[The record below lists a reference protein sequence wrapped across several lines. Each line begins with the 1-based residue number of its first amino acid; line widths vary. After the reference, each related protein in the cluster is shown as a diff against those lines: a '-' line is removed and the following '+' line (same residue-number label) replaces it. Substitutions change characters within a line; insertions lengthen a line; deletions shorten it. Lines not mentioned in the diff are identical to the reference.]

1 MFSDKKRSGIVPA
14 SVWAVL
20 ATFGAYFCMYMFRK
34 PFTSAKFEDV
44 SLWGL
49 GFKSVLVLSQV
60 IGYTISKFIGVKM
73 ISEIQPEKRARVF
86 VGLILSAEVTLIGF
100 GLTPAPWNV
109 IWLFLNGLPLGMV
122 FGLVLGFL
130 EGRRKTEA
138 LAAGL
143 CVSFIFADG
152 IAKSVGTWLTTSG
165 VSEFWMPAAAGAIF
179 LAPIL
184 FFAWMLTRIPA
195 PDERDVLER
204 SERAPMTK
212 LERGDFFRKFAPGL
226 LLLLVMYSLIGI
238 LRGVRGDFAPEIWA
252 GLHEKADAS
261 MFARS
266 EILAGS
272 GVLLVFALVALIR
285 DNRRGLVAG
294 LTLATV
300 GCAVLMISLVGIGA
314 KSISPFIFM
323 ALTGFGLYLPYFA
336 VHTTVF
342 ERLIA
347 LTRERGN
354 IGYLMYL
361 ADASSYAGYVVVLLI
376 RTLTKPNADSFF
388 SFFFELC
395 WVVAIT
401 GLVTLIPAGLLLNRN
416 QNEV

>member
-1 MFSDKKRSGIVPA
+1 MIAETQPA
-14 SVWAVL
+14 QRV
-20 ATFGAYFCMYMFRK
+20 
-34 PFTSAKFEDV
+34 
-44 SLWGL
+44 
-49 GFKSVLVLSQV
+49 
-60 IGYTISKFIGVKM
+60 
-73 ISEIQPEKRARVF
+73 RVF

-100 GLTPAPWNV
+100 GLTPAPWSLV
-109 IWLFLNGLPLGMV
+109 WLFLNGLPLGLV

-152 IAKSVGTWLTTSG
+152 IAKSVGTWLTTIG
-165 VSEFWMPAAAGAIF
+165 VSEYWMPAAAGAVF
-179 LAPIL
+179 LAPIM

-195 PDERDVLER
+195 PDEQDVIER

-212 LERGDFFRKFAPGL
+212 QARSDFFRKFAPGL
-226 LLLLVMYSLIGI
+226 LLLLVMYGLIGI

-252 GLHEKADAS
+252 GLREKPDAS

-272 GVLLVFALVALIR
+272 GVLFVFAFVALIR
-285 DNRRGLVAG
+285 DNRRGLLAG
-294 LTLATV
+294 LGLASV
-300 GCAVLMISLVGIGA
+300 GCLVLMASLFGIGA
-314 KSISPFIFM
+314 KSISPFAFM

-361 ADASSYAGYVVVLLI
+361 ADASSYAGYVVVLLV
-376 RTLTKPNADSFF
+376 RTWMKPDAASFLP
-388 SFFFELC
+388 FFIELC

-401 GLVTLIPAGLLLNRN
+401 GVVTLVPAGLLLNRS
-416 QNEV
+416 QKAA